1 MIGDRVLSLKNG
13 GAGAVHGNTEARLF
27 PAGVEQQPLAAH
39 TGEIVRHV
47 LHGNIRQVFHS
58 LAIRPRSMTVRPG
71 SQKRAGQIVP
81 LAAPRHGVGEKQL
94 IRLGFFNQR
103 FHAAVSIQRPRRM
116 AEG

>member
-1 MIGDRVLSLKNG
+1 MIGERVLPLKNG
-13 GAGAVHGNTEARLF
+13 GAGAVHGNTEALLF
-27 PAGVEQQPLAAH
+27 PAGIEQSLAAH

-58 LAIRPRSMTVRPG
+58 LAFCPRSMTVRPG

-81 LAAPRHGVGEKQL
+81 LAAPGHGVGEKQL
-94 IRLGFFNQR
+94 ILWGFFNQR
-103 FHAAVSIQRPRRM
+103 FHAAVAIQRPRRM